1 MKVLEMEAVE
11 MEGASSFNSGYQDKD
26 FLRVVVI
33 ESSLTACQ
41 ALTAELKKDN
51 HLTTICTSRGEVDRV
66 INAQKP
72 DLLIIGYLGEV
83 SCLEVFREYSKQMPD
98 LPIILL
104 SHTPEVNK
112 FFREW
117 VISNGGYDVV
127 SWFPEKVSLL
137 REVLQRLTHP
147 NQSPQ
152 QMSTSSVEIQEVAT
166 PVPQPSPIASPPP
179 SQNIQPPLERSLE
192 VKEVAARV
200 PQPSPAERI
209 PPGIV
214 SQSSESLQLPS
225 ERSVEAKEVVAPA
238 PKVIATASSPA
249 LTYKQTLAALN
260 QISESSLIYFGGLV
274 IGNYWKKAHAN
285 LVQAHP
291 WLQSWSVN
299 HNGVISYSDE
309 TTLEESITD
318 EHLQSLKLWVKAF
331 IKECDRII
339 GDYAELLQQ
348 SEPSAELIQIIS

>member
-1 MKVLEMEAVE
+1 M
-11 MEGASSFNSGYQDKD
+11 SSAYGG
-26 FLRVVVI
+26 I
-33 ESSLTACQ
+33 
-41 ALTAELKKDN
+41 KKGH
-51 HLTTICTSRGEVDRV
+51 HLTTTCTSRGEADRV

-98 LPIILL
+98 LPIVLL

-137 REVLQRLTHP
+137 REVLQRLAHP

-152 QMSTSSVEIQEVAT
+152 QMSKSSLEIQEVAT

-192 VKEVAARV
+192 VKEVAAPT
-200 PQPSPAERI
+200 PQPITAERI
-209 PPGIV
+209 PQEIAA
-214 SQSSESLQLPS
+214 QSSESLQLPS
-225 ERSVEAKEVVAPA
+225 ERSVDVKEVVAPA
-238 PKVIATASSPA
+238 PKASPSVSSQT

-274 IGNYWKKAHAN
+274 IGNYWKK
-285 LVQAHP
+285 P
-291 WLQSWSVN
+291 MP
-299 HNGVISYSDE
+299 
-309 TTLEESITD
+309 T
-318 EHLQSLKLWVKAF
+318 
-331 IKECDRII
+331 
-339 GDYAELLQQ
+339 
-348 SEPSAELIQIIS
+348 

>member
-1 MKVLEMEAVE
+1 MEAVNRV
-11 MEGASSFNSGYQDKD
+11 NSRQDKD
-26 FLRVVVI
+26 FLRVIVL

-41 ALTAELKKDN
+41 ALAAELKKDN
-51 HLTTICTSRGEVDRV
+51 HLTASCTSRAEADRA

-137 REVLQRLTHP
+137 REVLQRLAHP

-152 QMSTSSVEIQEVAT
+152 QIAKSSVEVQAVAA
-166 PVPQPSPIASPPP
+166 PVPQPSPIASPPL
-179 SQNIQPPLERSLE
+179 SQNIQPTLERSLE
-192 VKEVAARV
+192 IKAVAAPV
-200 PQPSPAERI
+200 PKPSQAE
-209 PPGIV
+209 PTPQGIA
-214 SQSSESLQLPS
+214 SSSESLQLPS
-225 ERSVEAKEVVAPA
+225 ERSLEVKEVTTPA
-238 PKVIATASSPA
+238 PKSSPSVSSEI

-274 IGNYWKKAHAN
+274 IGNYWKKAHASV
-285 LVQAHP
+285 VQAHP

-299 HNGVISYSDE
+299 HNGVISYSGEPTPE
-309 TTLEESITD
+309 TSLTD
-318 EHLQSLKLWVKAF
+318 EQFQSLKLWAKAF

>member
-51 HLTTICTSRGEVDRV
+51 HLTTICTSRGEADRV

-104 SHTPEVNK
+104 SHTPEVNQ
-112 FFREW
+112 FFRDW
-117 VISNGGYDVV
+117 VISNGGFDVV
-127 SWFPEKVSLL
+127 SWFPERLSLL
-137 REVLQRLTHP
+137 REVLQRLAHP

-152 QMSTSSVEIQEVAT
+152 QMATSSVEVKVTAPI
-166 PVPQPSPIASPPP
+166 PQPSPIASPPP
-179 SQNIQPPLERSLE
+179 NQNIQPPVERSLE
-192 VKEVAARV
+192 VKEVAAPV

-209 PPGIV
+209 PPGIA
-214 SQSSESLQLPS
+214 SSSESLQLPS
-225 ERSVEAKEVVAPA
+225 ERSIEAKEVVAPA
-238 PKVIATASSPA
+238 PKASPPASSQT
-249 LTYKQTLAALN
+249 LTYRQTLVALN

>member
-1 MKVLEMEAVE
+1 MEAVNRV
-11 MEGASSFNSGYQDKD
+11 NSRQDKD

-41 ALTAELKKDN
+41 ALAAELKKDN
-51 HLTTICTSRGEVDRV
+51 HLTTSCTSRGEADRA

-104 SHTPEVNK
+104 SHTPEVNQ

-137 REVLQRLTHP
+137 REVLQRLAHP

-152 QMSTSSVEIQEVAT
+152 QMANSSVEVQEVAAPT
-166 PVPQPSPIASPPP
+166 PQPSPIASPLP
-179 SQNIQPPLERSLE
+179 SQNIQPPLERSVE
-192 VKEVAARV
+192 IKEVAAPT
-200 PQPSPAERI
+200 PQPSPAELI
-209 PPGIV
+209 PQE
-214 SQSSESLQLPS
+214 SAAQSSESLLLPS
-225 ERSVEAKEVVAPA
+225 ERSVDVKEVVAPA
-238 PKVIATASSPA
+238 PRAIATAPSQT

-285 LVQAHP
+285 LVPAHP
-291 WLQSWSVN
+291 WLQYWSVN

-309 TTLEESITD
+309 TALEASIAD
-318 EHLQSLKLWVKAF
+318 DRLQSLKLWVKGF